1 MLAIDELLHEHRAV
15 EIMLE
20 VLDRLCGKLA
30 EGGKKELKD
39 LKSILEFLEVFVDKC
54 HHAKEE
60 KELFPALL
68 ESSRREWSA
77 KIDELLA
84 EHEKGRALIRGLR
97 GSPGSA
103 PVSRDA
109 ARSAASA
116 QAREYIALLREHIEN
131 EEKLFQ
137 AADKLLGA
145 SRQQELKAG
154 FDKIEAERIG
164 PGRHEQFHQLID
176 RLKAE
181 YPG

>member
-1 MLAIDELLHEHRAV
+1 MVAIDELLHEHRAV
-15 EIMLE
+15 ETMLK
-20 VLDRLCGKLA
+20 VLDSLCSKLA
-30 EGGKKELKD
+30 EGRKKELND

-68 ESSRREWSA
+68 ESGRREWGA

-84 EHEKGRALIRGLR
+84 EHEKGRALIRELK

-103 PVSRDA
+103 PGGRDA
-109 ARSAASA
+109 ALSAATA
-116 QAREYIALLREHIEN
+116 RAREYIVLLKEHIEN

-137 AADKLLGA
+137 AADKLLGP

-154 FDKIEAERIG
+154 FDKIETEKIG
-164 PGRHEQFHQLID
+164 PGKHEQFHRLID
-176 RLKAE
+176 SLKAE
-181 YPG
+181 YLG